1 MTAPPDY
8 YALLEVAPTA
18 SAEEVR
24 SAYRRLA
31 RIHHPDTSG
40 SPESIERMREI
51 NEAWEVL
58 RDPERRAAYDRARPR
73 PAPPR
78 RVTRTVRRTPPPR
91 RPAGVEPDAPPRGFE
106 QAEDAPRTGPA
117 TYTGDASIDW
127 YGVLGVRPDTPRQQI
142 LRVLSR
148 MAGELEGARISATE
162 FTRRRQA
169 MKDAWSVLGD
179 PHVRAAYDR
188 ARKEHLARGAAP
200 AAEEPEPGA
209 GIPAGH
215 RMGPVT
221 VGGVTVDAGADCTG
235 ADLRG
240 ADLRGLDLAGICLR
254 EARLQ
259 GADLEAASL
268 RRADLRG
275 ADLSGARLRW
285 ADLSHADA
293 TGASFRQADMARA
306 ALSATKF
313 VRANLG
319 GASLAGAVGPGINL
333 DFATLARADF
343 TGAKVTPQLIE
354 RGKLGG
360 TIFPDGSV
368 RGAVEGEG

>member
-1 MTAPPDY
+1 MAAPPDY
-8 YALLEVAPTA
+8 YALLEVAPSA

-40 SPESIERMREI
+40 SPESIERMRQI

-58 RDPERRAAYDRARPR
+58 RDPERRAAYDRTRPR

-78 RVTRTVRRTPPPR
+78 RVVRTVRRTPQPR
-91 RPAGVEPDAPPRGFE
+91 RPGAAEPAAPPRGFE
-106 QAEDAPRTGPA
+106 PAEDAPRTGPVS
-117 TYTGDASIDW
+117 YTGDASIDW

-142 LRVLSR
+142 LKVLSR

-179 PHVRAAYDR
+179 PHLRAAYDR
-188 ARKEHLARGAAP
+188 ARKEHLSKGAAP
-200 AAEEPEPGA
+200 PAEEPEA
-209 GIPAGH
+209 GTEIPAGH

-221 VGGVTVDAGADCTG
+221 VGGVIVDAGADCTG

-240 ADLRGLDLAGICLR
+240 VDLRGLDLAGICLR

-259 GADLEAASL
+259 GANLEAASL

-285 ADLSHADA
+285 ADLSHADG
-293 TGASFRQADMARA
+293 TGASFRQADLAHA

-313 VRANLG
+313 VRANLS

-343 TGAKVTPQLIE
+343 MGAKVTPQLIE
-354 RGKLGG
+354 RGKLEG

-368 RGAVEGEG
+368 RGAVEAGG

>member
-1 MTAPPDY
+1 MAAPPDY
-8 YALLEVAPTA
+8 YALLEVAPSA

-40 SPESIERMREI
+40 SPESIERMRQI

-58 RDPERRAAYDRARPR
+58 RDPERRAAYDRTRPR

-78 RVTRTVRRTPPPR
+78 RVVRTVRRTPQAR
-91 RPAGVEPDAPPRGFE
+91 RPQAAEPAAPPRGFE
-106 QAEDAPRTGPA
+106 PAEDAPRTGPVS
-117 TYTGDASIDW
+117 YTGDASIDW

-142 LRVLSR
+142 LKVLSR

-179 PHVRAAYDR
+179 PHLRAAYDR
-188 ARKEHLARGAAP
+188 ARKEHLSKGAAP
-200 AAEEPEPGA
+200 PAEEPEA
-209 GIPAGH
+209 GTEIPAGH

-221 VGGVTVDAGADCTG
+221 VGGVIVDAGADCTG

-240 ADLRGLDLAGICLR
+240 VDLRGLDLAGICLR

-259 GADLEAASL
+259 GANLEAASL

-285 ADLSHADA
+285 ADLSHADG
-293 TGASFRQADMARA
+293 TGASFRQADLAHA

-313 VRANLG
+313 VRANLS

-343 TGAKVTPQLIE
+343 MGAKVTPQLIE
-354 RGKLGG
+354 RGKLEG

-368 RGAVEGEG
+368 RGAVEAGG

>member
-1 MTAPPDY
+1 MAAPPDY
-8 YALLEVAPTA
+8 YAVLEIAPSA

-40 SPESIERMREI
+40 SPESAERMRLI

-58 RDPERRAAYDRARPR
+58 RDPGRRAAYDRTRPR
-73 PAPPR
+73 PAAPR
-78 RVTRTVRRTPPPR
+78 RVVRTVRRQPQPSAP
-91 RPAGVEPDAPPRGFE
+91 RPAEPAAPPRGFE
-106 QAEDAPRTGPA
+106 PADDAPRSGPVE
-117 TYTGDASIDW
+117 YRGDPSIDW
-127 YGVLGVRPDTPRQQI
+127 YAVLGVSADAPRQQI
-142 LRVLSR
+142 LKVLSR

-162 FTRRRQA
+162 FTRRRRA

-179 PHVRAAYDR
+179 PHLRAAYDR
-188 ARKEHLARGAAP
+188 ARKEYLGKS
-200 AAEEPEPGA
+200 AEEAEEDA
-209 GIPAGH
+209 ESASGIPAGH
-215 RMGPVT
+215 RPGPVA
-221 VGGVTVDAGADCTG
+221 VGDVVVDAGADCTG

-254 EARLQ
+254 DAKLQ

-275 ADLSGARLRW
+275 ADLSGAHLRW

-293 TGASFRQADMARA
+293 TGASFRQADLAHA
-306 ALSATKF
+306 ALGATKF
-313 VRANLG
+313 VRANLS
-319 GASLAGAVGPGINL
+319 GASLVGAVGPGINL

-343 TGAKVTPQLIE
+343 TGAKVTAQLIA
-354 RGKLGG
+354 RGKLEG

-368 RGAVEGEG
+368 QGAGAERG